1 MSVPKKWNQ
10 RTVGH
15 LISYSNDSESD
26 NPPPDSPP
34 LTLHSH
40 LISILYIHSHPMP
53 ILSLHGHLTSTLSLH
68 GHLKSTL
75 PLQTGTATCLTSK
88 TPKLEFNTET
98 EQGFCLNNQLIL
110 TLILYVLS
118 SQTPVNRLEPHPS
131 YMKPRCFID

>member
-1 MSVPKKWNQ
+1 MSERKKWNQ

-26 NPPPDSPP
+26 NPPPDSP

-40 LISILYIHSHPMP
+40 LTSILYLHSHPMP
-53 ILSLHGHLTSTLSLH
+53 ILSLR

-75 PLQTGTATCLTSK
+75 PLQTGTLLSPPRVTL
-88 TPKLEFNTET
+88 PKLQSFNPET

-110 TLILYVLS
+110 TLNLIR
-118 SQTPVNRLEPHPS
+118 NRQPDTRIGFEPHPS
-131 YMKPRCFID
+131 YMKHWSFID